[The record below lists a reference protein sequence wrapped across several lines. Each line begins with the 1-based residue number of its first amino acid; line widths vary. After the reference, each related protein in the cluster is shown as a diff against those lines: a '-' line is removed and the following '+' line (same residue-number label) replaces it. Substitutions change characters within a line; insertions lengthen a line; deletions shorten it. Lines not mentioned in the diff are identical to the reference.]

1 MRMTGAQKTI
11 LPPIGKK
18 AVNVSISAAL
28 IDQAK
33 AAGINLSATLEAAI
47 TRELRERRRA
57 AWLADN
63 GDAIREYNDDVD
75 QRGVYSDGARTF

>member
-1 MRMTGAQKTI
+1 MRMAGAQTI
-11 LPPIGKK
+11 SRPTGKR
-18 AVNVSISAAL
+18 AVNVSISSSL
-28 IDQAK
+28 IEEAK

-63 GDAIREYNDDVD
+63 GDAIRAYNDDVD
-75 QRGVYSDGARTF
+75 QHGVYSDGARTF

>member
-1 MRMTGAQKTI
+1 MRMKGAQKI
-11 LPPIGKK
+11 VSPSNGKR

-28 IDQAK
+28 IVQAK